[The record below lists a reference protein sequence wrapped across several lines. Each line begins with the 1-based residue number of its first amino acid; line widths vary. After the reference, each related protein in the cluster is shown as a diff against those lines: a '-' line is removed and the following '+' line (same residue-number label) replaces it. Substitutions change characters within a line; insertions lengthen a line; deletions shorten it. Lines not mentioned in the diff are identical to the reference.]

1 MAGDTVKAAIYCRV
15 STDDQ
20 ARQGYSMA
28 AQERRSRAYADKM
41 GWQVVGV
48 YSDSRSGKVLRRPGY
63 VRMLE
68 ESEAWDVLIV
78 WKIDRIH
85 RDAVHF
91 SRMLAALQA
100 AGKAFVA
107 VYEELDSTTVYGA
120 FAMDIIARLAQ
131 LESEQLGE
139 RVIDGMSQ
147 KIRKGEHIGKVPYG
161 YEKDKNGNLKVS
173 PEASLV
179 QYAFILRSKGMGYN
193 DMAYRL
199 NLLEKGRTRWNGKK
213 VKRMISS
220 PVYVGYVHWNGITS
234 KGIHRPIVSMELWKS
249 INGDIQMDGQDDI
262 QR

>member
-28 AQERRSRAYADKM
+28 AQERRSRAYADKR

-68 ESEAWDVLIV
+68 ESEAWDVLVV

-91 SRMLAALQA
+91 SKMLAALQS

-120 FAMDIIARLAQ
+120 FAMDVIARLAQ

-147 KIRKGEHIGKVPYG
+147 KIRKGEFIGPVPFG
-161 YEKDKNGNLKVS
+161 YEKNVHGQ
-173 PEASLV
+173 LV
-179 QYAFILRSKGMGYN
+179 PSVMAPLVRMIY
-193 DMAYRL
+193 AYRRNGMSYKAIAERL
-199 NLLEKGRTRWNGKK
+199 NSFGIQAALGRKWNGKNVSNLIRNPVYAGFIRWNGI
-213 VKRMISS
+213 VA
-220 PVYVGYVHWNGITS
+220 VGVHTAIIPPEYWEDVTGE
-234 KGIHRPIVSMELWKS
+234 RIVP
-249 INGDIQMDGQDDI
+249 NNA
-262 QR
+262 